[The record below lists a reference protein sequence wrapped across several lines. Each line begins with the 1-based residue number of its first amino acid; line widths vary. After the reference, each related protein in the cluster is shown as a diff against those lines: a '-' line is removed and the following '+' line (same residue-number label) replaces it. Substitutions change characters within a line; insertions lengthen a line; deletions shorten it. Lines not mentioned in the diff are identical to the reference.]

1 MNRPYFSLFVVAI
14 FTWSALRGAGDLP
27 VIADGQVLTALLRA
41 VLLVAGV
48 LALRALWQG
57 RRDAARVTAVW
68 ALLALGLVV
77 AQDIAVGYTRAYLA
91 AACSR
96 RRCWRS
102 SSVARPGVHVA
113 HANAR
118 DTERAAATGVR
129 QSTAGWIVAARHDGA
144 RLSDRATRVRR
155 RGVLVSVDGG
165 CIAQA

>member
-14 FTWSALRGAGDLP
+14 LTWSALRGAADLP

-91 AACSR
+91 DRLLATTLLAFVVGSAAWRAR
-96 RRCWRS
+96 R
-102 SSVARPGVHVA
+102 AP
-113 HANAR
+113 
-118 DTERAAATGVR
+118 ERA
-129 QSTAGWIVAARHDGA
+129 
-144 RLSDRATRVRR
+144 
-155 RGVLVSVDGG
+155 
-165 CIAQA
+165 